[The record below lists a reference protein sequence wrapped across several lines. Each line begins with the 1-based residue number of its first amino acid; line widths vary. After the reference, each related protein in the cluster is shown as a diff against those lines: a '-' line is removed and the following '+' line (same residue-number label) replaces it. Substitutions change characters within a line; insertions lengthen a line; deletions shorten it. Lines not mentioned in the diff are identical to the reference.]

1 MNSCNIKATKCGV
14 IMTKKKKGVHYVNN
28 ADFLAAMAE
37 WKDKC
42 KDADELGD
50 PQPPVTNY
58 IGECFLKIAN
68 HLSYRPNFINYTY
81 RDEMISDGIEN
92 CLQYCSNF
100 NPEKSK
106 NPFAYFTQII
116 YYAFLRRIAKE
127 KKQQHVKHQLIANM
141 SVNMLNGA
149 EGDEHYIE
157 YLQQNF
163 LPDEAVYKPKK
174 KVKKEPKGLEK
185 FYDEQGEEIN
195 EDSTDNGHALRGE
208 E

>member
-1 MNSCNIKATKCGV
+1 MA
-14 IMTKKKKGVHYVNN
+14 KKQKGVHYVNN
-28 ADFLAAMAE
+28 AQFLEAMKE
-37 WKDKC
+37 WKERC
-42 KDADELGD
+42 KEAEELGD

-92 CLQYCSNF
+92 CLQYCGNF

-127 KKQQHVKHQLIANM
+127 KKQQETTRRKKTKKKSQNEPRVFVPARPFH
-141 SVNMLNGA
+141 
-149 EGDEHYIE
+149 
-157 YLQQNF
+157 YLQKNF

-174 KVKKEPKGLEK
+174 KVKKEPKGLEN
-185 FYDEQGEEIN
+185 FYDDNGENIN
-195 EDSTDNGHALRGE
+195 EDSANN
-208 E
+208 